1 MTDNAEIVQLMGGDI
16 ILWAISQVDALKIN
30 EFLEGLWV
38 EIA

>member
-1 MTDNAEIVQLMGGDI
+1 MTDSAGDGGDI

-38 EIA
+38 AIA